1 MSGPKNL
8 KRHWLAA
15 ATCTYLL
22 VVVALTAGL
31 RMFGERW
38 WWMVALLYVPRPIV
52 GLPLLVLVP
61 LTLLSSR
68 RWWLA
73 VDGAA
78 TLVLLFPLMG
88 LELAHPRAGEAQT
101 LRLISFNV
109 WYGRRGVDAVVDAL
123 KGLQPDVVVLQA
135 LSDRVRQGV
144 GAAFPGWHEH
154 ATSEF
159 MIASRFPILDV
170 VETPPLPSDIPAA
183 SIRYTLETPLGP
195 IDVLNV
201 HAFSP
206 RDAFE
211 RVRGPG
217 LHSAVRYGMPPDAI
231 AAMKRNAEIRAS
243 QVRALGAAAA
253 QCAHRVVIAGDTNL
267 PTLDPL
273 LDEYLH
279 GYRDGFAQAG
289 IGFGYTFPT
298 HRLVPW
304 LRLDRVLT
312 GPGLRVVRF
321 RVGDGGAS
329 DHAPVSADI
338 AAD

>member
-1 MSGPKNL
+1 
-8 KRHWLAA
+8 
-15 ATCTYLL
+15 
-22 VVVALTAGL
+22 
-31 RMFGERW
+31 
-38 WWMVALLYVPRPIV
+38 
-52 GLPLLVLVP
+52 
-61 LTLLSSR
+61 
-68 RWWLA
+68 
-73 VDGAA
+73 
-78 TLVLLFPLMG
+78 
-88 LELAHPRAGEAQT
+88 
-101 LRLISFNV
+101 
-109 WYGRRGVDAVVDAL
+109 
-123 KGLQPDVVVLQA
+123 
-135 LSDRVRQGV
+135 
-144 GAAFPGWHEH
+144 
-154 ATSEF
+154 
-159 MIASRFPILDV
+159 
-170 VETPPLPSDIPAA
+170 
-183 SIRYTLETPLGP
+183 
-195 IDVLNV
+195 
-201 HAFSP
+201 
-206 RDAFE
+206 
-211 RVRGPG
+211 
-217 LHSAVRYGMPPDAI
+217 MPPDAI

-321 RVGDGGAS
+321 YVGDGGAS